1 MQINNEAPVRRLR
14 ARGAHEMVKNGAM
27 AKEFQA
33 WMESGVLPQSL
44 VAWMGVESEQPL
56 GAWARDVSLSLRDP
70 KLLLARLESWIVAER
85 SRQEQGGAI
94 FHGVKVDELGGRRDP
109 MLSAAIFSSENGS
122 IADLFAKRI
131 CSKIAQNG
139 GDSEDWSAFA
149 DSILSAA
156 IDLQGLAVG
165 VSSCGPDW
173 RSNAIN
179 RGLAESVAGCG
190 GLRQGWPAP
199 SVVQAW
205 ISLGANPN
213 AESGIG
219 RDPKNTPVQMCLRN
233 PACWRQLLPLVKAGG
248 AIPPASVVDA
258 RRMVSAMLADP
269 MRAEFGEKAAGALAI
284 LQASGDSL
292 ESFRSKRGER
302 FDVFALGAIWN
313 NPSSDMARELAAL
326 GARWSPLA
334 MVRAAQ
340 SLARH
345 LQTGRHP
352 QAMIDAMDAAM
363 ESADPGSFN
372 KAWLD
377 VAASARKFTLRWGGV
392 NENSWGEKFAAWG
405 RRLGWSS
412 SEISILADSWPGL
425 GKAPAMIAVI
435 EAAQIADLTAE
446 RANVAAKKR
455 ISL

>member
-1 MQINNEAPVRRLR
+1 MQMEKKAPAQRQR
-14 ARGAHEMVKNGAM
+14 ARSAHDGIKDAAM

-33 WMESGVLPQSL
+33 WMASGVLPQSL
-44 VAWMGVESEQPL
+44 VAWMGVESEKPL
-56 GAWARDVSLSLRDP
+56 GAWARDVSRSLRAP

-85 SRQEQGGAI
+85 SRQELGGAM
-94 FHGVKVDELGGRRDP
+94 FHGVKVDELGARRDP
-109 MLSAAIFSSENGS
+109 MLGAAIFSSANAS

-131 CSKIAQNG
+131 CSKIAENS
-139 GDSEDWSAFA
+139 GDSEDWRALA
-149 DSILSAA
+149 DSILSSA

-165 VSSCGPDW
+165 ISACGLGW
-173 RSNAIN
+173 RLSAIN
-179 RGLAESVAGCG
+179 RGLAESMAGCG
-190 GLRQGWPAP
+190 SLRQSWPAP

-219 RDPKNTPVQMCLRN
+219 RDPKDTPVQMCLRN
-233 PACWRQLLPLVKAGG
+233 TACWRQLLPLVNAGG
-248 AIPPASVVDA
+248 EIPASSVVDA

-292 ESFRSKRGER
+292 KSFRSKRGER

-326 GARWSPLA
+326 GTRWSPLA
-334 MVRAAQ
+334 MSRAAR

-363 ESADPGSFN
+363 ESADPGGFN
-372 KAWLD
+372 EAWLD

-392 NENSWGEKFAAWG
+392 NEISWGEKFAAWG

-412 SEISILADSWPGL
+412 SEISILADCWPGL
-425 GKAPAMIAVI
+425 RKAPAMIAVI
-435 EAAQIADLTAE
+435 EAAQIGDLIAE